1 MTRTLHDRLRR
12 GQPRNLHSCAWSITT
27 AAVPSSSCSAAWCP
41 RCYAQGRPGDTPER
55 RTLMFRST
63 LKSPA
68 AQYKPPVWNK
78 RCATPSLSRT
88 PSASGDGISP
98 THPECGPLSSSSYSP
113 TSLPSRRGQPSNSL
127 GVIGFCCESPR
138 YGLCREGH
146 HDSPASGEGPRHV
159 AFVLLNNE
167 HGDALTAAVRVRE
180 VFGEPTGAIR
190 TQLQDL
196 RADFAD
202 SSTQGTSA
210 YVNQITLDHPEIDPR
225 TAAAD
230 AILAVGIFADSL
242 LAV

>member
-1 MTRTLHDRLRR
+1 MTRTLHHRLRR

-68 AQYKPPVWNK
+68 APYKPPVWNK

-113 TSLPSRRGQPSNSL
+113 TSIPSRREPSNSP
-127 GVIGFCCESPR
+127 GVISLVLRISEVRAMPLRTPRFTSSGRRITGRGVWLKSTSPGWLASCSPR
-138 YGLCREGH
+138 PLQH
-146 HDSPASGEGPRHV
+146 I
-159 AFVLLNNE
+159 
-167 HGDALTAAVRVRE
+167 AAESRK
-180 VFGEPTGAIR
+180 TG
-190 TQLQDL
+190 T
-196 RADFAD
+196 
-202 SSTQGTSA
+202 TS
-210 YVNQITLDHPEIDPR
+210 L
-225 TAAAD
+225 
-230 AILAVGIFADSL
+230 SCC
-242 LAV
+242 